1 MTARGPSGGAVPVVL
16 IGTGGHAH
24 VCVEL
29 LAENPSIEVVGCTG
43 PTAPGEGEM
52 PVPYLGPDESLADLH
67 RSGIDHAFVA
77 VGDNARRAALFQDLE
92 TIGLAV
98 VSAVSRAAVI
108 SPSARLGTGVA
119 VMAGAV
125 VNAGARIGDGA
136 IVNTGASVDHDTTIG
151 AFAHIAPRVAVA
163 GWSSVGTGAFLGV
176 GCAVIDK
183 VSIGEWTVVG
193 AGAAVVDDLPD
204 RVTAVGVPAR
214 PLVRCEGSVR

>member
-1 MTARGPSGGAVPVVL
+1 MRVVL

-29 LAENPSIEVVGCTG
+29 LAENPSIDVAGCTG
-43 PTAPGEGEM
+43 PTAPADGEM

-77 VGDNARRAALFQDLE
+77 VGDNARRAALFRE
-92 TIGLAV
+92 IEAIGLSV
-98 VSAVSRAAVI
+98 VSAISRAAVI

-119 VMAGAV
+119 VMAGVV

-136 IVNTGASVDHDTTIG
+136 ILNTGSSVDHDTVIG
-151 AFAHIAPRVAVA
+151 PFAHIAPRVAVA
-163 GWSSVGTGAFLGV
+163 GWSSVGAGSFLGV

-193 AGAAVVDDLPD
+193 AGAAVVGDLPD

-214 PLVRCEGSVR
+214 PVVRYEGSVR